1 MNMNIKKLLT
11 QLTIEEKA
19 ALVSGTDFMYTNAIP
34 RLGIPS
40 LCMADGPSGLRK
52 QIGSLDN
59 GVSQSEPATAFPSA
73 AAIASSWNRETARRM
88 GAAIADECRYYG
100 VHTLLGPGINLKRN
114 PLCGRNFEYYSEDP
128 VLSGAMGG
136 AFVEGVQSRG
146 VGSCVKH
153 FALNNQE
160 NYRFMGESVCDR
172 RALRELYLKPFETVV
187 KKAKPAAMMCAYN
200 KIEGEFCSENK
211 TLLTDILRKEW
222 RFDSVVMTDWGAVKD
237 RVKGILAGLDLEMP
251 GDTDYC
257 RKQIIDAAHSGK
269 LPMESLDQAAE
280 NVLSFVDRYTAT
292 AKSSV
297 FDKNAHALL
306 AADLAADCAVLM
318 KNDGRILPLD
328 KQNCLCVVGE
338 MFVKMRYQGSGSSMI
353 NPTAVVSPKNAFDNR
368 KIDYTYAKGYNV
380 NTDISDESLLNQAV
394 KAADGF
400 DTVIIFAGL
409 TDLAESEGCDRADMK
424 LPANQLQLIN
434 ALTQAGKRIVL
445 VLFGGS
451 PVELPFIDK
460 VSAVLNMYLPGQS
473 GGEAAAR
480 LLFGDENPSGKLAET
495 WAISYDDLPYGG
507 SYSKSEIELYTESI
521 FVGYRY
527 FLSTEKDVAFPF
539 GFGLSY
545 TAFDY
550 SDLSVNCERD
560 LITATCTV
568 TNTGTAAGAE
578 VVQCY
583 VRNNPDSAVFKAK
596 RELKGFAKV
605 KLNPGESKQVA
616 ISFLKA
622 DLAYYNIREKRFVLE
637 NGSYE
642 IEIGASSADI
652 RLTQALNISDGENL
666 PCPYSDEIN
675 KLFAEAKPVTAKQ
688 FERLLGRKL
697 PVSPAPLPL
706 TTESRLIYFKYTFV
720 GRILYGAVTGVA
732 KQQLKRAKKL
742 PEGSERDNR
751 IKGAVF
757 LLRMFDSQSVRT
769 MSMAAGKSL
778 PYNVAEA
785 FVLLA
790 NGHVLK
796 GIRKIMSPYKVPALP
811 KNERRKS

>member
-1 MNMNIKKLLT
+1 MNIQNLLNK
-11 QLTIEEKA
+11 LTIEEKA
-19 ALVSGTDFMYTNAIP
+19 ALVSGTDFMYTNPIP
-34 RLGIPS
+34 RLGIPALS
-40 LCMADGPSGLRK
+40 MADGPSGLRK

-88 GAAIADECRYYG
+88 GAAIAEECRYYG
-100 VHTLLGPGINLKRN
+100 VHTLLGPGINIKRN

-128 VLSGAMGG
+128 VLSGAMGS

-160 NYRFMGESVCDR
+160 NFRFMGELVCDS

-187 KKAKPAAMMCAYN
+187 KTAKPAAMMCAYN
-200 KIEGEFCSENK
+200 KIDGEFCSENK
-211 TLLTDILRKEW
+211 TLLTDILREDW
-222 RFDSVVMTDWGAVKD
+222 GFDGVVMTDWGAVKD
-237 RVKGILAGLDLEMP
+237 RTKGILAGLDLEMP

-257 RKQIIDAAHSGK
+257 RRQIIDSAHSGQ
-269 LPMESLDQAAE
+269 LPMDSLDQAVM
-280 NVLSFVDRYTAT
+280 NVLTFVYRYTAT

-318 KNDGRILPLD
+318 KNDGHILPLD
-328 KQNCLCVVGE
+328 RQSSLCIIGE
-338 MFVKMRYQGSGSSMI
+338 MFEKMRYQGSGSSMI

-368 KIDYTYAKGYNV
+368 KIAYTYAKGYDV
-380 NTDISDESLLNQAV
+380 NTDGTDESLLNQAV

-409 TDLAESEGCDRADMK
+409 TDLAESEGFDRADMK
-424 LPANQLQLIN
+424 LPENQLQLIN
-434 ALTQAGKRIVL
+434 ALIEAGKRIVL

-451 PVELPFIDK
+451 PVELPFIDGI
-460 VSAVLNMYLPGQS
+460 SAILNMYLPGQS

-480 LLFGDENPSGKLAET
+480 LLFGEENPSGKLAET
-495 WAISYDDLPYGG
+495 WAISYDDVPYGG
-507 SYSKSEIELYTESI
+507 SYSKNEIETYTESI

-527 FLSTEKDVAFPF
+527 YGTAGKAVAFPF

-545 TAFDY
+545 TGFAY
-550 SDLSVNCERD
+550 SDLSVNCEQD
-560 LITATCTV
+560 IITATCTV
-568 TNTGTAAGAE
+568 TNMGTVAGAE

-583 VRNNPDSAVFKAK
+583 VKNNPDSAVFKAK

-605 KLNPGESKQVA
+605 KLNPGESKPVI
-616 ISFLKA
+616 ISFNKD
-622 DLAYYNIREKRFVLE
+622 DLAYYNIREERFVTE
-637 NGSYE
+637 NGRYE
-642 IEIGASSADI
+642 IEIAASSEDI
-652 RLTQALNISDGENL
+652 RLTQTLNISDGESL
-666 PCPYSDEIN
+666 PCPYYDEIN
-675 KLFAEAKPVTAKQ
+675 QLFAEAKPVTAEQ
-688 FERLLGRKL
+688 FALLLGREL
-697 PVSPAPLPL
+697 PVPPKNLPV
-706 TTESRLIYFKYTFV
+706 TTESRFIYFKYTFL
-720 GRILYGAVTGVA
+720 GRILYNAVTSVA
-732 KQQLKRAKKL
+732 KRQLKRAKKL

-769 MSMAAGKSL
+769 MSMAAGKAL
-778 PYNVAEA
+778 PYNIAEA

-790 NGHVLK
+790 NGHVLR
-796 GIRKIMSPYKVPALP
+796 GIRKILSPYKVPQLP